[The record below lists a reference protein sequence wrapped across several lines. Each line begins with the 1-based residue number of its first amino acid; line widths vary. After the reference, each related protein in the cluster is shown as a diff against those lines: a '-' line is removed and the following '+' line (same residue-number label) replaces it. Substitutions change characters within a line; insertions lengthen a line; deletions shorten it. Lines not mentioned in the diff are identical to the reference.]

1 MGAAVWHGELCLVLC
16 DDLEVVGEVGRG
28 GWDETQEE
36 RIFVYVWPIHFFV
49 QQKLMQ

>member
-1 MGAAVWHGELCLVLC
+1 MLC